1 MNWKLSLHFKIFIML
16 IQSFKLRSSCVW
28 DTGNHHCLLVNK
40 MLGVFFTVVNKLV
53 RILFQSDL
61 FYFLVRSKHKYIIS
75 GDCYIQFYLNLVFS
89 IQNSKCNLSFV
100 YITMKCEFCIS
111 LITGHLTFKFWIL
124 DNLKIK
130 LNEA

>member
-1 MNWKLSLHFKIFIML
+1 MNWKLSLHFLNIYNAHPK
-16 IQSFKLRSSCVW
+16 FKVKVELCVRYR
-28 DTGNHHCLLVNK
+28 DHHCLLVNK

-53 RILFQSDL
+53 KILFQSDL
-61 FYFLVRSKHKYIIS
+61 FYFLIRSKHKYIIS

-100 YITMKCEFCIS
+100 YITMNCEFCIS

-130 LNEA
+130 LNES